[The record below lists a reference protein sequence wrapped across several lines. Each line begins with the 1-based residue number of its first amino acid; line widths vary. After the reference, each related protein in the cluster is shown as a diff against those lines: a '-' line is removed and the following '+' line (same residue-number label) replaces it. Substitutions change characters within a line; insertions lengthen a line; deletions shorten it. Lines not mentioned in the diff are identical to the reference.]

1 MATVS
6 KRLNDREVFPKV
18 NWFANEKYDAATE
31 RAISKHVR
39 RVVLTM
45 MFAHLS
51 GRQTVDKSERCVI
64 RAFERAEM
72 LFYGLNKDELMQVIE
87 MENNNVKG
95 RKGSK

>member
-1 MATVS
+1 MLVS
-6 KRLNDREVFPKV
+6 ERLNNREVFPKT
-18 NWFANEKYDAATE
+18 NWFANEKYDAVTE

-39 RVVLTM
+39 RLVLTM

-72 LFYGLNKDELMQVIE
+72 LFYGLNKEELLKVIE
-87 MENNNVKG
+87 MENNNAEG
-95 RKGSK
+95 RKRSK